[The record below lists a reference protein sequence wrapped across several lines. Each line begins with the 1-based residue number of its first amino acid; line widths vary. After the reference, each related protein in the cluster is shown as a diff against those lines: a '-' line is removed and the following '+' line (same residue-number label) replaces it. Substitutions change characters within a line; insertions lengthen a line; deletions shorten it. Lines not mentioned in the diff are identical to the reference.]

1 MIRKT
6 HATESNDGV
15 VGSDCQVQL
24 ELPIFQVHAEAQQI
38 HRPSAD
44 VIPFPQRLAEVKLAS
59 AREDALR
66 RILDFARTLPGK

>member
-6 HATESNDGV
+6 HENQSNDGV

-24 ELPIFQVHAEAQQI
+24 ELPIFQVQAQAR
-38 HRPSAD
+38 RPSAD
-44 VIPFPQRLAEVKLAS
+44 VIPFRPRSESVQLAS